1 EHPNELAEMLNKII
15 IVSRLRRMEVKLEEV
30 LKEMELEIDP
40 KELPLGKEVYKE
52 GLLEGRKEGREE
64 GRKEGREE
72 GRKEGKI
79 EALKN
84 SIIKLIQSK
93 FAKNKEDLDQIIDKI
108 NTINDYKQLDDIFN
122 LSLTMDTF
130 DEFKQKILN

>member
-30 LKEMELEIDP
+30 LKEMELEIEP
-40 KELPLGKEVYKE
+40 KELPLGKEAYKE
-52 GLLEGRKEGREE
+52 GLLEGMKEGM
-64 GRKEGREE
+64 EE

-93 FAKNKEDLDQIIDKI
+93 FAKNKDDLDQIIDRI
-108 NTINDYKQLDDIFN
+108 NIINEYKQLDDIFN
-122 LSLTMDTF
+122 LSLAMDNF